1 MISLLLLI
9 SGDVNPNPGPNVSL
23 DTSASSSCSDL
34 PGMSV
39 LRDHLNIVHLNIQSM
54 YPKRDILEVEMQ
66 YYDIVVLTET
76 WLSPNKKTEDIMIPN
91 FDATY
96 RKDRNDRPGG
106 GVAIYI
112 KSGISSH
119 KLTNLIYGDLEG
131 LCVEIN
137 IRNHKFLLCGIYR
150 PLTQGLN
157 YGLRYLYL
165 IPQPLS
171 VPKLLFGIPE
181 ATTVENNFIF
191 KQVQLYILATK
202 RFAMPSS

>member
-9 SGDVNPNPGPNVSL
+9 SDDVQPYHGPNVSL
-23 DTSASSSCSDL
+23 DTSTSSSCSDI

-39 LRDHLNIVHLNIQSM
+39 LRDHLNIVHLNIKSL
-54 YPKRDILEVEMQ
+54 YSKRDILEVEMQ

-91 FDATY
+91 FDAPY

-106 GVAIYI
+106 GVAIYT

-131 LCVEIN
+131 PCVKIN
-137 IRNHKFLLCGIYR
+137 IRNHTFLLCGIYR
-150 PLTQGLN
+150 PPNAGIELWDSIECTFENLN
-157 YGLRYLYL
+157 NSSTKNIVILGGST
-165 IPQPLS
+165 IFPM
-171 VPKLLFGIPE
+171 
-181 ATTVENNFIF
+181 VE
-191 KQVQLYILATK
+191 
-202 RFAMPSS
+202 